1 MVATGARGGGGVL
14 AWQPDA
20 ASTKE
25 IATTFI
31 MGTRMTD
38 RYCEERA
45 TARAGETTEQGGA
58 NRASFT
64 R

>member
-1 MVATGARGGGGVL
+1 ML